1 MGIKVRDKNIL
12 WTRTRA
18 ITLIYGALVILLM
31 SRLWYLQVIKGQYYR
46 ERSEQNRLAKVYLAA
61 PRGEILDRSGVVL
74 ATNRTAYSVSI
85 VPKDVTDKDKV
96 LELLAQLTKI
106 SIDELKSKYDAH
118 TKGRFSQ
125 PYKPLKL
132 ITDADPKVLAAIAER
147 RYELS
152 GVMIEEEPYRTY
164 PLGNVAGNLIGYMGL
179 VNVDELRQLGG
190 SGYRSSSQIG
200 KAGLERALEG
210 YLHGTDGINRIEVD
224 SSASPV
230 STLAAVDP
238 VPGSSAVLTID
249 SKLQLEAERML
260 KEGIAAVRSQ
270 GKYTQVKS
278 GSLVAMDPRS
288 GDILAMASYPSY
300 DPSVF
305 IPSVSEKDWARLNST
320 PSSLFNRAISGA
332 YPPGSIFKAVVAAA
346 AIEAGVLDP
355 KERILCNPSVA
366 GQYYGMRC
374 MSWASGTYHGSID
387 LHTALAVS
395 CNIYFYEVG
404 KRLTADQLANMA
416 RRFGLGSKSGV
427 ELASVENAGV
437 VQGSSERKFMPG
449 EKLSYTIGQMVTV
462 TPLQV
467 ARMYCALA
475 NGGTLYEPRLLKETI
490 GPDGERRA
498 NESHKAP
505 SVIELKSATWNALR
519 KGLGMT
525 VSSGTA
531 ARAFAGF
538 PLPVS
543 GKTGTAQAPP
553 NDSHAW
559 FACWAPSENAE
570 IVVVVMLENGGGGGS
585 SSAPIARDFLE
596 FYYKI
601 GEYAVPEVLPEDLP
615 EGL

>member
-12 WTRTRA
+12 GTRTRA
-18 ITLIYGALVILLM
+18 IMLVFGALVILLL
-31 SRLWYLQVIKGQYYR
+31 SRLWYLQIIKGQYYK
-46 ERSEQNRLAKVYLAA
+46 ERAEQNRLAKVYLTA
-61 PRGEILDRSGVVL
+61 PRGEVLDRTGLVL

-85 VPKDVTDKDKV
+85 VPKDVVDKDKV
-96 LELLAQLTKI
+96 LALLAQLTKM
-106 SIDELKSKYDAH
+106 SLADLKSKYDEH

-132 ITDADPKVLAAIAER
+132 ITDADPKILAAIAER
-147 RYELS
+147 RYELT

-164 PLGNVAGNLIGYMGL
+164 PFGNLAGNLIGYMGL
-179 VNVDELRQLGG
+179 VNIDELRQLGS
-190 SGYRSSSQIG
+190 SGYRSTSQIG
-200 KAGLERALEG
+200 KAGVERALEG

-238 VPGSSAVLTID
+238 IPGSSVVLTID
-249 SKLQLEAERML
+249 EGLQREAERML
-260 KEGIAAVRSQ
+260 KEGIAAVRAQ

-278 GSLVAMDPRS
+278 GSLVAMDPRN

-305 IPSVSEKDWARLNST
+305 IPSVSEKDWAKLNST

-332 YPPGSIFKAVVAAA
+332 YPPGSVFKAIVAAA

-355 KERILCNPSVA
+355 KEKILCNPSVA

-374 MSWASGTYHGSID
+374 MSWASGTHHGSID

-404 KRLTADQLANMA
+404 KRLTVDQLASMS
-416 RRFGLGSKSGV
+416 RRFGLGSKSGI
-427 ELASVENAGV
+427 ELAAVENAGI
-437 VQGSSERKFMPG
+437 VQGSAEKKFMPG

-490 GPDGERRA
+490 GPDGERQPA
-498 NESHKAP
+498 GPDEEAP
-505 SVIELKSATWNALR
+505 RIELKSATWNALK

-525 VSSGTA
+525 VTSGTA

-538 PLPVS
+538 PMSVS

-559 FACWAPSENAE
+559 FACWAPSEKAE
-570 IVVVVMLENGGGGGS
+570 IVVVAMLENGGGGGS
-585 SSAPIARDFLE
+585 SAAPIARDFLD

-601 GEYAVPEVLPEDLP
+601 GDYAVPEVLPEDLP